1 MKWKSLLSATL
12 ALACTGMLLSGC
24 GGAAGTSVKSEQEAS
39 APAPAAVTEA
49 AAEAPTPQ
57 EESAAEAE
65 SMAEPKES
73 MEEAP
78 WVVTEEPEELT
89 MFVCIPDH
97 IKQYINKMEDLDGF
111 TEAEQLTN
119 VQVSFSTASNETLA
133 DQFGLMVASG
143 DYPDLCSNVTT
154 NYGGG
159 LNKALADEFI
169 VDLTDEMTEN
179 APDYLRFVSEDDE
192 IHKSVVND
200 DGKYLAV
207 YQVAS
212 DAVVSQG
219 WVIRTDYLQQVGME
233 MPKTIADW
241 EAVLT
246 AFRDQLGLSDP
257 MLLRPNLES
266 IASAWGVADYMAE
279 ASNPMNYATWLYNE
293 DGTVKSVFLEEGYQA
308 FLEKLAQWYD
318 TGLVNRDFVSRG
330 GERDN
335 AYKSVYYS
343 GQAGIFYCNNLSD
356 MGLENFEGEQ
366 VSLSPM
372 PYPVLEE
379 GDINQFGAKRDR
391 IRNVSI
397 SVTTGC
403 ENVPLAL
410 RWLNFWFT
418 EDGVKLANY
427 GIEGK
432 SWEYGSDGKWT
443 YTDLVLNNPDG
454 MSEFEARSL
463 FSLADTM
470 PTKLDPTRETTGY
483 GDWEWDCV
491 DTWANSSTAAY
502 RIPSA
507 VALDEE
513 ESETYNAYATDIETY
528 AMENLLKFVTG
539 EQDISSQYEEF
550 QNVCRELGTEEC
562 IAAYQGAV
570 TRFNN
575 R

>member
-1 MKWKSLLSATL
+1 MKWKSLLSAVL
-12 ALACTGMLLSGC
+12 AMACTLTLLSGC
-24 GGAAGTSVKSEQEAS
+24 GGETVKSEQAVS
-39 APAPAAVTEA
+39 APAAVTET
-49 AAEAPTPQ
+49 AAEAPQ
-57 EESAAEAE
+57 QESAAEVQSAAEEAE
-65 SMAEPKES
+65 SV
-73 MEEAP
+73 EETP
-78 WVVTEEPEELT
+78 WVVSEEPDELT

-111 TEAEQLTN
+111 TEAEKLTN
-119 VQVSFSTASNETLA
+119 VHVSFSTASNETLA

-169 VDLTDEMTEN
+169 VDLTDEMTEH
-179 APDYLRFVSEDDE
+179 APDYLSFISEEDE

-200 DGKYLAV
+200 DGRYLAI

-212 DAVVSQG
+212 EAVVSQG
-219 WVIRTDYLQQVGME
+219 WVIRTDYLEQVGMD
-233 MPKTIADW
+233 MPKTIDQW

-266 IASAWGVADYMAE
+266 IASAWSAADYMAE

-293 DGTVKSVFLEEGYQA
+293 NGTVKSVFLEDGYRS

-356 MGLENFEGEQ
+356 MNLQNFEGDQ
-366 VSLSPM
+366 VALSPM
-372 PYPVLEE
+372 PYPVLKE
-379 GDINQFGAKRDR
+379 GDVNQFGAKRDR
-391 IRNVSI
+391 IRNASI

-418 EDGVKLANY
+418 EDGVNLANY

-463 FSLADTM
+463 FSLANTM

>member
-12 ALACTGMLLSGC
+12 ALVCAGMLLSGC

-49 AAEAPTPQ
+49 SAEAPIPQ
-57 EESAAEAE
+57 EEPAAEAE
-65 SMAEPKES
+65 STAEPEES
-73 MEEAP
+73 LKEAP
-78 WVVTEEPEELT
+78 WVVSEEPEELT

-111 TEAEQLTN
+111 TEAERLTN
-119 VQVSFSTASNETLA
+119 VQVSFRTASNETLA

-169 VDLTDEMTEN
+169 VDLTDEMPEN

-241 EAVLT
+241 EDVLT

-293 DGTVKSVFLEEGYQA
+293 DGTVKSVFLEDGYQA
-308 FLEKLAQWYD
+308 FLGKLAQWYD

-379 GDINQFGAKRDR
+379 GNINQFGAKRDR
-391 IRNVSI
+391 IRNASI

-403 ENVPLAL
+403 KNAPLAL

-418 EDGVKLANY
+418 EDGVNLANY
-427 GIEGK
+427 GIENK
-432 SWEYGSDGKWT
+432 SWEREPDGSWA

-454 MSEFEARSL
+454 MSEFEARS
-463 FSLADTM
+463 FYSLADTM

-483 GDWEWDCV
+483 GDWEWECV

-513 ESETYNAYATDIETY
+513 ESKTYNAYATDIETY

-539 EQDISSQYEEF
+539 EQDISAQYTDF